1 MATKIVSPLAGWLG
15 GKMRLAKRIV
25 PLIPPHHTY
34 IEPFAGG
41 AWIFFR
47 KDPAPVEVLNDLNAD
62 VVTLYRVVK
71 NHHEEFL
78 RQMNWTLLAL
88 LEFERLWRMPVECLT
103 DIQRAARYF
112 QIIRMSF
119 SGRMAGKPSF
129 SRKCSKPAN
138 FNPLRVNEII
148 CGAYE
153 RLAQAC
159 IECLPYQEI
168 LMRYDSENSFFYID
182 PPYFGREQYYGK
194 DMFHREDFARL
205 PGLLKN
211 LRGKF
216 LLSLNDV
223 PRVRKLFANFS
234 ISSLSTCYT
243 CAPGRNSHPSE
254 LLIANF

>member
-1 MATKIVSPLAGWLG
+1 MATQIVSPLAGWLG

-25 PLIPPHHTY
+25 PLIPQHRRY

-47 KDPAPVEVLNDLNAD
+47 KDPVPVEVLNDLNAD

-78 RQMNWTLLAL
+78 RQMDWTLPAL
-88 LEFERLWRMPVECLT
+88 QEFERLWRMPTDCLT

-119 SGRMAGKPSF
+119 SGRMKGKPSF
-129 SRKCSKPAN
+129 SRKLTKPSN
-138 FNPLRVNEII
+138 FKPRNVNDII
-148 CGAYE
+148 RGAYE
-153 RLAQAC
+153 RLSSAC
-159 IECLPYQEI
+159 IECLPYQEVI
-168 LMRYDSENSFFYID
+168 ARYDSEDSFFYID
-182 PPYFGREQYYGK
+182 PPYFGREDYYGK
-194 DMFHREDFARL
+194 EMFFREDFARMAV
-205 PGLLKN
+205 LLKD

-223 PRVRKLFANFS
+223 PEVRNLFKNFT
-234 ISSLSTCYT
+234 ITTVQTCYT
-243 CAPGRNSHPSE
+243 CASGSNSHPFE